1 VHYLLAGVRI
11 YVDGWRQFR
20 PVGRGES
27 AGSNI
32 RDNLKFLQQMG
43 SAGGQ
48 GRVLKTRAAENVAE
62 LKRYM
67 ASSDAGL
74 CHLFRPATL

>member
-1 VHYLLAGVRI
+1 MYQLLLGVRI

-20 PVGRGES
+20 PVSRGES
-27 AGSNI
+27 AGSNVG
-32 RDNLKFLQQMG
+32 DNLKFLQQMG
-43 SAGGQ
+43 SGGEE

-67 ASSDAGL
+67 ASPDAGL
-74 CHLFRPATL
+74 TRMF